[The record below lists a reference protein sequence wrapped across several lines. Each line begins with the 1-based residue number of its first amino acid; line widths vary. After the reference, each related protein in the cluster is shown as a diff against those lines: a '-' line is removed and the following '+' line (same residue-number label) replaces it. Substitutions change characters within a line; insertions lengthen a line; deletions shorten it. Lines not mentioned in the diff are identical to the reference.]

1 MKQSTI
7 LNYTTVAGSVPGTS
21 HITRMKN
28 NQDAMKWYA
37 DENMIV
43 AVVSDGCSA
52 SNEKNTP
59 HYNEIGSHILSN
71 ICLKTIVQYVK
82 LYGNEV
88 LQWQYLWDRVT
99 SDILSQVKTITSAMD
114 DDFTAAARTYFQA
127 TLMGY
132 IITAEKT
139 IVFGCGDGVYAING
153 DITIVTPPADG
164 NYPPYIIYSLI
175 GSSVY
180 SFNDDAIRLQ
190 QIDIRDTDTIE
201 SICIGTDGVVDLINA
216 SEKNIPGQLTPAGG
230 FEKLWTDTTYITN
243 PFWLQNRL
251 SLYNTAKAKR
261 ESDNSIVIHK
271 GLLQDDTTII
281 LTIKNK
287 EQ

>member
-1 MKQSTI
+1 MKQEKI

-28 NQDAMKWYA
+28 NQDAMKWYV
-37 DENMIV
+37 DESMIV
-43 AVVSDGCSA
+43 AIVSDGCSA
-52 SNEKNTP
+52 SNEKNIP
-59 HYNEIGSHILSN
+59 HYNEIGSHILTN
-71 ICLKTIVQYVK
+71 ICIKTIVQYIK
-82 LYGNEV
+82 IYGNEV
-88 LQWQYLWDRVT
+88 VQWQFLWDRIT
-99 SDILSQVKTITSAMD
+99 SDILAQVKVITSSMD
-114 DDFTAAARTYFQA
+114 DDFTAAAKIYFQA

-132 IITAEKT
+132 IITPKKT
-139 IVFGCGDGVYAING
+139 IVFGCGDGMYAING

-180 SFNDDAIRLQ
+180 NFNDSAIRLQ
-190 QIDIRDTDTIE
+190 QFEIRDTDTIE
-201 SICIGTDGVVDLINA
+201 NICIGTDGVVDLINA
-216 SEKNIPGQLTPAGG
+216 AEKSIPGQNTIIGPL
-230 FEKLWTDTTYITN
+230 ENIWTDKTYITN

-261 ESDNSIVIHK
+261 DSDNSMVIHK